1 MEVMAIIKVIP
12 ILENIHIQAHL
23 FIEVLIDYGMIKN
36 SFLLLMISII
46 LLSCKEKSY
55 FIYRDIE
62 TKKYKIY
69 FYTIG
74 NTTNASFKDSL
85 VVYDKTKETIIFKE
99 GSYGYRDININNE
112 DTLKV
117 YISYYIDDAEK
128 INIVD
133 KNLVIKFIKDYDKK
147 KPRPRTTRRLAKTTE
162 VQ

>member
-1 MEVMAIIKVIP
+1 
-12 ILENIHIQAHL
+12 
-23 FIEVLIDYGMIKN
+23 
-36 SFLLLMISII
+36 MISII

-147 KPRPRTTRRLAKTTE
+147 KPRPRTA
-162 VQ
+162 

>member
-36 SFLLLMISII
+36 SFL

-147 KPRPRTTRRLAKTTE
+147 KPRPRTAGRLAETTE

>member
-1 MEVMAIIKVIP
+1 MEVITIIKVIP

-36 SFLLLMISII
+36 SFLLLMINII

-62 TKKYKIY
+62 TKRHKIY

-74 NTTNASFKDSL
+74 NNTNASFKDSL
-85 VVYDKTKETIIFKE
+85 VVYDKIKKTIIFKE
-99 GSYGYRDININNE
+99 GSYRYRDININNE

-117 YISYYIDDAEK
+117 YISYYIDNAEK

-147 KPRPRTTRRLAKTTE
+147 KPKPRTARRLASTA
-162 VQ
+162 